1 MPRGFLP
8 VLLAIL
14 IAGGAAF
21 PEDSKIPLDS
31 IKTVRAARDTIARPS
46 QSRADSVLVV
56 RHRFNHREQIIT
68 GGVVMACLI
77 GILAFMNNYNP
88 Q

>member
-1 MPRGFLP
+1 

-14 IAGGAAF
+14 FAGSMAF
-21 PEDSKIPLDS
+21 PEGSKIPVDS
-31 IKTVRAARDTIARPS
+31 IKTARAAVKDTIPHPS
-46 QSRADSVLVV
+46 LKRADSVLVV

-77 GILAFMNNYNP
+77 GILAIMNNYNP